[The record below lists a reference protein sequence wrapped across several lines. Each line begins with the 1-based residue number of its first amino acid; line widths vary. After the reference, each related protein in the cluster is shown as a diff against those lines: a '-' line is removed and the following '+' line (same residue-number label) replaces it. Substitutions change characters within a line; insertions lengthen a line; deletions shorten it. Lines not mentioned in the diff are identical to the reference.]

1 MQVDVRGQ
9 LTLDEAS
16 LARIAVLEH
25 AGIGF
30 FLEQDVIDDIQA
42 GRLIRLLDDWT
53 PPSRPVSVLSGRRHP
68 PPGWPRFWRWRG
80 NLPSPPAVERT
91 LCQRQNNAITATA
104 TLPAGARPQVP
115 H

>member
-53 PPSRPVSVLSGRRHP
+53 PLFPACVCIIPVD
-68 PPGWPRFWRWRG
+68 
-80 NLPSPPAVERT
+80 
-91 LCQRQNNAITATA
+91 A
-104 TLPAGARPQVP
+104 TLRRAGRVSGAGAGICPVRQPLSEP
-115 H
+115 FASARIML